1 MPHFRAP
8 EETHSGI
15 PKVLQEYFDIPS
27 TVGVRN
33 DRLMRAACQ
42 LRDMGQPQ
50 SSVERDLT
58 PFAHDRDGLPENEV
72 RSTITSVFSKPA
84 RDVPRG
90 TRPAGD
96 WPRPMRPAP
105 TAAAAP
111 TEVVKRDYKLD
122 PDFVMPIPMEGEGA
136 VSLLQALF
144 KPHEHVQ
151 IVRAVLN
158 EEGKETI
165 SIEHQTSLPVTKWI
179 EVLAR
184 RGGPT
189 GIYRDSA
196 STPHG
201 LYYCINPLPKD
212 TRRRKEKLAAYRH
225 ILVEFDH
232 IPKTEQYQLIIQSR
246 IPCAAIVDSGGKSIH
261 AVVKVDAADLRQC
274 EERASALMEHFKDYG
289 VDTQCRDP
297 SRLSRFV
304 DVTREDTG
312 REQKLLALN
321 VGCASYEDW
330 EEELVVEKDGL
341 PAIEDMFDL
350 IADIVS
356 GKLTEPAEVIKGVA
370 HESCKLV
377 LGGGSKTRKTWV
389 LADLAVSV
397 MTGGKWFGRLECNK
411 GAALY
416 LNMELPRYFMAKRV
430 QAIAAAKGVTIERG
444 MFKVMNLRGFAA
456 SLGTLRPKL
465 EHAIGEMAFK
475 LIILDPTYKLMPG
488 GDENGTSDSSI
499 LLNEIERLAVRSGAL
514 CAFASHYSKGNQAAK
529 KKEDR
534 ISGSGVFA
542 RDPDTI
548 ITMTEHVED
557 LALSIEFI
565 LRNHPPQ
572 PSFVI
577 SWAHPLFV
585 VDPDLNPEDLK
596 AEPGRKKV
604 PESTEKMI
612 LYSPPRVTSAQEIIT
627 ASPEISQNDFVKKLM
642 PIFKVSDKLV
652 KERVIPK
659 LESMGLVVD
668 RAKTPYVF
676 SWKIVDEP
684 KPVIP
689 DEDSEPF

>member
-1 MPHFRAP
+1 MPHVRIP
-8 EETHSGI
+8 EEKRTYTGV
-15 PKVLQEYFDIPS
+15 PKIVQEYFDIPS

-50 SSVERDLT
+50 DQVERDLM
-58 PFAHDRDGLPENEV
+58 PYANSRDGLPEPEV
-72 RSTITSVFSKPA
+72 RSTVASVFTKPA
-84 RDVPRG
+84 RDVPHG
-90 TRPAGD
+90 TKGGA
-96 WPRPMRPAP
+96 WPRPMRAVTGTPATP
-105 TAAAAP
+105 DV
-111 TEVVKRDYKLD
+111 EVVKRDYKLD
-122 PDFVMPIPMEGEGA
+122 PALPLPPPLEGEGA

-151 IVRAVLN
+151 IIRAVLN
-158 EEGKETI
+158 DEGKETI

-212 TRRRKEKLAAYRH
+212 SRRRKESLAAYRH

-261 AVVKVDAADLRQC
+261 AIVKVDASDLRQA
-274 EERASALMEHFKDYG
+274 EQRASALMEHFKDYG

-304 DVTREDTG
+304 DVVREDTG
-312 REQKLLALN
+312 GEQKLLALN
-321 VGCASYEDW
+321 VGCKSYEEW
-330 EEELVVEKDGL
+330 EEELVVERDGL
-341 PAIEDMFDL
+341 PAIEDMSDL

-397 MTGGKWFGRLECNK
+397 MTGGDWFGRLTCNK
-411 GAALY
+411 GAVLY
-416 LNMELPRYFMAKRV
+416 LNMELPRFFMAKRV

-456 SLGTLRPKL
+456 SLSTLRPKL

-514 CAFASHYSKGNQAAK
+514 CAFASHYSKGNQASK

-577 SWAHPLFV
+577 SWEHPLFV

-596 AEPGRKKV
+596 EEKKKAV
-604 PESTEKMI
+604 PVSTEKMI
-612 LYSPPRVTSAQEIIT
+612 HYSPSRMERARKATVPG
-627 ASPEISQNDFVKKLM
+627 ISQNDLVDELRK
-642 PIFKVSDKLV
+642 IFDVSDKLV
-652 KERVIPK
+652 RERVLPK
-659 LESMGLVVD
+659 LETMGLEID
-668 RAKTPYVF
+668 KTKKSYSF
-676 SWKIVDEP
+676 SWKSEPTKPVETDEP
-684 KPVIP
+684 
-689 DEDSEPF
+689 DPF

>member
-1 MPHFRAP
+1 MGKPQDEVEH
-8 EETHSGI
+8 E
-15 PKVLQEYFDIPS
+15 
-27 TVGVRN
+27 
-33 DRLMRAACQ
+33 LMSYAR
-42 LRDMGQPQ
+42 
-50 SSVERDLT
+50 
-58 PFAHDRDGLPENEV
+58 DRDGLPEPEV
-72 RSTITSVFSKPA
+72 RSTVNSVYTKPA

-90 TRPAGD
+90 TKGAVA
-96 WPRPMRPAP
+96 WPRPMRTA
-105 TAAAAP
+105 TAATP
-111 TEVVKRDYKLD
+111 EIEVIKRDYKLD
-122 PDFVMPIPMEGEGA
+122 PAAVLPAPLEGEGA

-144 KPHEHVQ
+144 KDHEHVQ
-151 IVRAVLN
+151 IVRAMLN

-165 SIEHQTSLPVTKWI
+165 SPDHQTSLPVTKWI

-189 GIYRDSA
+189 GIYKDSIA
-196 STPHG
+196 TPHG
-201 LYYCINPLPKD
+201 LYYCINPLPKGA
-212 TRRRKEKLAAYRH
+212 RRKKEALAAYRH

-232 IPKTEQYQLIIQSR
+232 IPKNEQYQLIIQSR

-274 EERASALMEHFKDYG
+274 EQRASALMEHFKDYG
-289 VDTQCRDP
+289 VDSQCRDP

-312 REQKLLALN
+312 GEQKLLALN
-321 VGCASYEDW
+321 VGCKSYEEW
-330 EEELVVEKDGL
+330 EEELVVERDGL
-341 PAIEDMFDL
+341 PAIEDMSDL

-397 MTGGKWFGRLECNK
+397 MTGGRWFGRLECNK
-411 GAALY
+411 GAVLY
-416 LNMELPRYFMAKRV
+416 LNMELPRFFMAKRV

-548 ITMTEHVED
+548 ITMTEHVTD

-572 PSFVI
+572 PAFVI
-577 SWAHPLFV
+577 SWEHPLFV

-596 AEPGRKKV
+596 AEEKKAVAKPGA
-604 PESTEKMI
+604 TEKMI
-612 LYSPPRVTSAQEIIT
+612 VYSPTRITKVKEIIVI
-627 ASPEISQNDFVKKLM
+627 PGLSQNQFVEKLSAKSV
-642 PIFKVSDKLV
+642 FDVSDKLV
-652 KERVIPK
+652 RMRVIPT
-659 LESMGLVVD
+659 LEKMGLVID
-668 RAKTPYVF
+668 RTTKPYSF
-676 SWKIVDEP
+676 SWKEVVLKLEKDDEP
-684 KPVIP
+684 A
-689 DEDSEPF
+689 PF